1 MVIEFLLE
9 NREVWG
15 DMVVSEVELI
25 FEVVIVV
32 EIVGLLGVE
41 EGIEVFVV
49 EEIIEMVLVV
59 FQLIDFLDII
69 EEVILVQEVE
79 GGVFDIE
86 E

>member
-9 NREVWG
+9 NRVIWG
-15 DMVVSEVELI
+15 DLVVSEVELI

-59 FQLIDFLDII
+59 FQLIDFLDIM